1 MSEEY
6 RRPEEK
12 SLRRVL
18 GLPAVLTIGLGIM
31 IGSGIFVF
39 PGLAGGRA
47 GIGAAISFAIAGMVA
62 FIVAIC
68 MAELSTAMPR
78 SGGAYYFV
86 SRGLG
91 ASWGAVVG
99 LALWIGL
106 IFATGFYLIAF
117 GHYLTDLIVRIGLA
131 ADGSRQLPGILAIAG
146 AITLTAVNL
155 VGAEKVGN
163 LQKTIVA
170 VLLVIIAVFLA
181 AGLLR
186 SLGIMGHLP
195 VRRSMPENPL
205 GRVLGTTALIFTSY
219 LGFAQIANVSGEVK
233 KPQRNLPLALGGSVI
248 AAAVLYIL
256 TMVIITGTFTIS
268 ELKDMGETAMLQLGQ
283 SLFGGAGVMV
293 LTFAGLLATISS
305 ANASILS
312 SSRVL
317 FALGKDDMVPEA
329 TTRISGRF
337 AVPWVAILM
346 VGVPVV
352 FLLVLCD
359 LELMAQ
365 VASLL
370 HLVMYALICISLAV
384 LRRTNPKYYSPSFK
398 VPFYIPLS
406 GLGALGCFAV
416 VFFMSRTAQIAG
428 AAIIFASI
436 IWFAIFGSGR
446 ETRRSRK
453 K

>member
-1 MSEEY
+1 
-6 RRPEEK
+6 
-12 SLRRVL
+12 
-18 GLPAVLTIGLGIM
+18 M

-106 IFATGFYLIAF
+106 IFATGFYLMAF
-117 GHYLTDLIVRIGLA
+117 GHYFTDLIVRIGLA

-195 VRRSMPENPL
+195 VTRSLPENPL
-205 GRVLGTTALIFTSY
+205 GSVLGATALIFTSY

-233 KPQRNLPLALGGSVI
+233 KPERNLPLALGGSVI
-248 AAAVLYIL
+248 AAAVLYVL
-256 TMVIITGTFTIS
+256 TMVIITGAFTIS
-268 ELKDMGETAMLQLGQ
+268 ELKEMGETAMLQLGQ

-305 ANASILS
+305 ANATILS

-317 FALGKDDMVPEA
+317 YALGKDDMVPGV

-337 AVPWVAILM
+337 AAPWVAILM

-384 LRRTNPKYYSPSFK
+384 LRRTNPKYYNPSFK
-398 VPFYIPLS
+398 VPFYLPLS

-428 AAIIFASI
+428 TAIIIASI
-436 IWFAIFGSGR
+436 IWFTIYGSGR